1 MIKVSVLYP
10 NSANAKFDMANY
22 TTKHMP
28 MVKRLASGCRSIAAE
43 QGLGGGAPGAP
54 ATYIAIGHLVFD
66 SVEAFQSGFAP
77 HASEILGD
85 IPNYTNTQPVLQVSQ
100 ITL

>member
-1 MIKVSVLYP
+1 MIKVSVFYP
-10 NSANAKFDMANY
+10 NSPGAKFDMAYY

-28 MVKRLASGCRSIAAE
+28 MVKRLVTSCKGISAE
-43 QGLGGGAPGAP
+43 QGLGGGSPGSP
-54 ATYIAIGHLVFD
+54 ATYIGIGHLLFD

-77 HASEILGD
+77 HAPEILGD
-85 IPNYTNTQPVLQVSQ
+85 IKNYTNVEPVLQISE